1 MRWYRCVGQDNRTP
15 SLDRNTY
22 RCTPGDTH
30 RSHRHRARDRLDCFV
45 RSGSLIR
52 IDRFYVTFSLQM
64 LQTWSQTIQNTHI
77 WCFLGSCMQRRP
89 LTLEKLSRTHK
100 QAKMIENPLILSKF
114 LSDQLTFL
122 SLISSETIDSMV
134 NPRTVSR
141 TVFSSLSNRRMVRT
155 LRFDFSLSLVQ
166 KPWFVQFWW
175 MFHPYHF
182 VP

>member
-1 MRWYRCVGQDNRTP
+1 
-15 SLDRNTY
+15 
-22 RCTPGDTH
+22 
-30 RSHRHRARDRLDCFV
+30 
-45 RSGSLIR
+45 
-52 IDRFYVTFSLQM
+52 
-64 LQTWSQTIQNTHI
+64 
-77 WCFLGSCMQRRP
+77 MQRMP

-100 QAKMIENPLILSKF
+100 QAKMIENHLILSKF

-166 KPWFVQFWW
+166 KPWFVQF
-175 MFHPYHF
+175 
-182 VP
+182 